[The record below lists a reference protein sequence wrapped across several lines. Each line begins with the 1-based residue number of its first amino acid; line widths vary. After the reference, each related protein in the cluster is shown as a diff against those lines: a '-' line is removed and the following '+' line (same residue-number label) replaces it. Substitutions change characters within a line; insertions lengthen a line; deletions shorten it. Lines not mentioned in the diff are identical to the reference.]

1 MTLGRG
7 YKHREMV
14 NNIDVIDKIHI
25 VENFTYQRLGS
36 NPPTVIGKESDCY
49 KIQNSGYIW

>member
-49 KIQNSGYIW
+49 KIQDSGYIW